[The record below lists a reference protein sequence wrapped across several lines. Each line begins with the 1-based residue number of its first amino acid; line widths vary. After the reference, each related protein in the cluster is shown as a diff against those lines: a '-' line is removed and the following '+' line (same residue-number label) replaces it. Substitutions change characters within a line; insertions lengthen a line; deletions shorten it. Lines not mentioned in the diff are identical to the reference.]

1 MLLPSNKIVSYFW
14 FYTPEQ
20 QKAWFKDS
28 IPNLYVEVVPK
39 ACPLGEICEIVS
51 DADIILQVPGTYIT
65 REMLEAAKKV
75 KLVQF
80 ISVGY
85 DAIDLKAATDLGIP
99 VANNPGFPSIPVAEH
114 TVMSILV
121 LLKQAVYT
129 HSELFKGNW
138 NVQKEVTGSKIGEL
152 TRKTVGILGLG
163 NIGTEVAKRLK
174 PFGPKLIYN
183 KRNRLSREAEEALG
197 VEYVDFNELI
207 ARSDILTIH
216 TPLTPETNNLISR
229 DQIAKMKLGSYI
241 INTARGPIVDEAA
254 VADALREGRLAGA
267 AFDVPRYEE
276 GDVSKLLSTF
286 AGVKNVLVT
295 PHTSAS
301 SPESEERWVQGFTS
315 NVAKVLKGEKPEFI
329 VNGIKNL

>member
-1 MLLPSNKIVSYFW
+1 LHSTNKIVSF
-14 FYTPEQ
+14 FQMYTPEQ
-20 QKAWFKDS
+20 QKAWFKDK
-28 IPNLYVEVVPK
+28 IPNLQIDVVSK
-39 ACPLGEICEIVS
+39 TCPLGEVCDMVS
-51 DADIILQVPGTYIT
+51 DADIILHVPGIYIA

-85 DAIDLKAATDLGIP
+85 DNIDLKAATDLGIP

-121 LLKQAVYT
+121 LLKQAAYT

-138 NVQKEVTGSKIGEL
+138 NVQSEVTEGKIGEL

-163 NIGTEVAKRLK
+163 NIGIEVAKRLK
-174 PFGPKLIYN
+174 PFGPKIIYN
-183 KRNRLSREAEEALG
+183 KRNRLSNEAEAALG

-216 TPLTPETNNLISR
+216 LPLTPETKNMISR
-229 DQIAKMKLGSYI
+229 DQIAKMKPGSYI
-241 INTARGPIVDEAA
+241 INTARGPLVDEAA
-254 VADALREGRLAGA
+254 VADALREGKLAGA
-267 AFDVPRYEE
+267 AFDVPRYAE
-276 GDVSKLLSTF
+276 GDVSKMLSAF
-286 AGVKNVLVT
+286 AGIKNVFIT

-301 SPESEERWVQGFTS
+301 SPESEERWIQGLTM
-315 NVAKVLKGEKPEFI
+315 NVEKVFKGEKPTFI
-329 VNGIKNL
+329 VNGVEGK

>member
-1 MLLPSNKIVSYFW
+1 LLPSNKIVSFFT
-14 FYTPEQ
+14 FYPPEQ
-20 QKAWFKDS
+20 QKAWFKDI
-28 IPNLYVEVVPK
+28 IPNLHVDVVPK

-51 DADIILQVPGTYIT
+51 NADIILQVPGTYIT
-65 REMLEAAKKV
+65 REMLEAANKV

-85 DAIDLKAATDLGIP
+85 DAIDLKAATDLGIT

-174 PFGPKLIYN
+174 PFGSKLIYN

-241 INTARGPIVDEAA
+241 INTARGPIVDETA

-329 VNGIKNL
+329 VNGINNL

>member
-1 MLLPSNKIVSYFW
+1 MSSTNKIVSYYW
-14 FYTPEQ
+14 MYTPEQ
-20 QKAWFKDS
+20 QKAWFKDK
-28 IPNLYVEVVPK
+28 IPNLQIDVVSK
-39 ACPLGEICEIVS
+39 TCPLGEVCDMVS
-51 DADIILQVPGTYIT
+51 DADIILHVPGIYIA

-85 DAIDLKAATDLGIP
+85 DNIDLKAATDLGIP

-121 LLKQAVYT
+121 LLKQAAYT

-138 NVQKEVTGSKIGEL
+138 NVQSEVTEGKIGEL

-163 NIGTEVAKRLK
+163 NIGIEVAKRLK
-174 PFGPKLIYN
+174 PFGPKIIYN
-183 KRNRLSREAEEALG
+183 KRNRLSNEAEAALG

-216 TPLTPETNNLISR
+216 LPLTPETKNMISR
-229 DQIAKMKLGSYI
+229 DQIAKMKPGSYI
-241 INTARGPIVDEAA
+241 INTARGPLVDEAA
-254 VADALREGRLAGA
+254 VADALREGKLAGA
-267 AFDVPRYEE
+267 AFDVPRYAE
-276 GDVSKLLSTF
+276 GDVSKMLSAF
-286 AGVKNVLVT
+286 AGIKNVFIT

-301 SPESEERWVQGFTS
+301 SPESEERWIQGFTM
-315 NVAKVLKGEKPEFI
+315 NVERVFKGEKPMFI
-329 VNGIKNL
+329 VNGVEGK